1 MTERLFDALNG
12 LSPDEVRQRLLA
24 LQAIIERAPIP
35 IAIAHDSAC
44 RVITANRALATLLGT
59 SEDANISLSQPTAVK
74 PGYRIQR
81 DGRDL
86 PIAELPMQY
95 AIAHRTA
102 VSNEIEILRA
112 DGTVR
117 YVQNDVEP
125 LYDTHGQIYGCVSVC
140 VDLTERKRAELAL
153 LEADRLKDEFLATLS
168 HELRNPLAPLRTA
181 LEVLR
186 IARDDRDLSDKART
200 TMERQ
205 LAHLVR
211 LTDDLLDVSRI
222 TQNKVELRRER
233 VDLCAALHNAVE
245 ASWPTIDQQGHALR
259 MDVPSHPVWVIADVT
274 RLAQVFANLLSNAAR
289 YTPRGGRILVTAVV
303 EDGRARVVVADT
315 GIGIPRQ
322 LLPRIFDM
330 FTQLPAVRDK
340 THGGLGIGLTLA
352 KRLVELHDGAI
363 EARSDGPGLGSQF
376 IVTLPVSEEHAI
388 AGRGVGRDAGGRV
401 RRMPG
406 ARRRRRSRRS
416 GNDGSDAAV
425 QRPRRAHRVGWRA
438 GRRDRGRIQSA
449 DRLPGHWHAADGRI
463 RSRAPHPRR
472 ARITRDAGGADGL
485 GAGRRQAPI
494 ARGGVRSSPDQAARA
509 RDARPPDRVV
519 RHART
524 AEHAAANVGGRP
536 MVGPVRTPP
545 RSPHFSSSVQCRT
558 TCIMLAPAT

>member
-12 LSPDEVRQRLLA
+12 LGPDEVRQRLLA

-35 IAIAHDSAC
+35 IAIAHDPAC
-44 RVITANRALATLLGT
+44 KVITANRALALLLGT
-59 SEDANISLSQPTAVK
+59 PEDSNISLTQPTKVM

-86 PIAELPMQY
+86 PIADLPMQY
-95 AIAHRTA
+95 AIAHRIA
-102 VSNEIEILRA
+102 VSNEIEIVRA

-140 VDLTERKRAELAL
+140 VDLTERKRAERAL

-186 IARDDRDLSDKART
+186 IARDDRELSDKART

-245 ASWPTIDQQGHALR
+245 ASWPTIDLQGHTLR
-259 MDVPSHPVWVIADVT
+259 MDVPSHPVWVTADVT

-303 EDGRARVVVADT
+303 EDGHARVVVADT
-315 GIGIPRQ
+315 GVGIPRD

-352 KRLVELHDGAI
+352 KRLVELHHGTI
-363 EARSDGPGLGSQF
+363 EARSDGPGRGSQF
-376 IVTLPVSEEHAI
+376 IVALPVSEEHVTADVEPAGSPAVAAGGCRVLVAEDDRDAAEMMEVMLQYKGHDVRIASDGEQAVAI
-388 AGRGVGRDAGGRV
+388 AKEFNPQIAFLDIGMP
-401 RRMPG
+401 RMDG
-406 ARRRRRSRRS
+406 YEAARRIRIAMGSRVMLVALTGWGQDEDKRRSRE
-416 GNDGSDAAV
+416 
-425 QRPRRAHRVGWRA
+425 A
-438 GRRDRGRIQSA
+438 GFDHHLTKPPEPDMLDHLIASCV
-449 DRLPGHWHAADGRI
+449 
-463 RSRAPHPRR
+463 
-472 ARITRDAGGADGL
+472 TRE
-485 GAGRRQAPI
+485 R
-494 ARGGVRSSPDQAARA
+494 
-509 RDARPPDRVV
+509 PDR
-519 RHART
+519 T
-524 AEHAAANVGGRP
+524 AP
-536 MVGPVRTPP
+536 GP
-545 RSPHFSSSVQCRT
+545 
-558 TCIMLAPAT
+558 